1 MRRLA
6 IILAGVFVIGTAAM
20 ADNQQGKCVLGLK
33 GLTQE
38 QIEKINQL
46 EDQHQ
51 QVMEGL
57 RAERRST
64 VNFMEKDRIRAKML
78 NQKEKHYSELKK
90 VLSSEQW
97 AEFESLHQAG
107 KGNFAL
113 NGRNNRGHGNGHGSW
128 NRGHG
133 NTRQGRGQGTRNN
146 GCKLNKHCNNSGCLR
161 TGSNTSNIDTSKY
174 KTGNF
179 NILEF

>member
-78 NQKEKHYSELKK
+78 DQKEKHYSELKK

-107 KGNFAL
+107 NRQGNFAL

-128 NRGHG
+128 NRG
-133 NTRQGRGQGTRNN
+133 QGRGQGTRNN